1 MNGNGG
7 HGMQVVDVPKSHQYV
22 LSEEALG
29 VLNADAARA
38 LPVAVVSVAGAFRG
52 GKSFLLDFFLR
63 YLNATVSPVM
73 TEWWT
78 CLVRTSTCRA
88 RRRWARLTRKPRAR
102 CPWPAPTAAASPSCA
117 TST

>member
-1 MNGNGG
+1 
-7 HGMQVVDVPKSHQYV
+7 MQVVDVPKSHQYV

-88 RRRWARLTRKPRAR
+88 RRRWARLTRKPSAR

-117 TST
+117 TLT